1 MATLKEIEYDYEAAK
16 KKNNR
21 IKMTATSKLI
31 TEIKI
36 LSAKKNFSE
45 PPQQLI
51 DAVVI
56 KNVRKIKANI
66 LACPVSKSKTLK
78 DFYKELS
85 YITVYMPPI
94 ITNKEA
100 IKQGIIKIADKYNIL
115 FTEENKQDLMY
126 KITAVLGE
134 RVDLRVAAVALEELI
149 DEIE

>member
-1 MATLKEIEYDYEAAK
+1 MTTLKEMEYDYKAAK
-16 KKNNR
+16 KKNNQ
-21 IKMTATSKLI
+21 IKMKAISKLM

-56 KNVRKIKANI
+56 KNVRKIKTNI

-94 ITNKEA
+94 IINKEA
-100 IKQGIIKIADKYNIL
+100 IKQGIIL
-115 FTEENKQDLMY
+115 
-126 KITAVLGE
+126 
-134 RVDLRVAAVALEELI
+134 LI
-149 DEIE
+149 YTYQM

>member
-1 MATLKEIEYDYEAAK
+1 MATLKEMEYDYEAAK

-21 IKMTATSKLI
+21 IKMTAISKLM

-56 KNVRKIKANI
+56 KSVRKIKANI
-66 LACPVSKSKTLK
+66 LACPVSRSKTLK

-85 YITVYMPPI
+85 YIVIYMPPV

-100 IKQGIIKIADKYNIL
+100 IKQGIIKIADKYNLLI
-115 FTEENKQDLMY
+115 TKENKQDLMY

-149 DEIE
+149 NETE

>member
-1 MATLKEIEYDYEAAK
+1 MATLKEMEYDYKAAK

-21 IKMTATSKLI
+21 IKMTTISKLI

-36 LSAKKNFSE
+36 LSAKKDFSE

-56 KNVRKIKANI
+56 KNIRRIKA
-66 LACPVSKSKTLK
+66 
-78 DFYKELS
+78 
-85 YITVYMPPI
+85 
-94 ITNKEA
+94 
-100 IKQGIIKIADKYNIL
+100 NIL

-149 DEIE
+149 NETE